1 METPIIYTKLCSC
14 PSQFSVQQAG
24 HLICTLQTS
33 GLPPAVT
40 RLSSIEILVQLTL
53 GDRDSALSFTL
64 KQYLTP
70 FYSSKGVNDQ
80 PTNVAVIRLSS
91 IEVLFQLAFGDTG
104 FLSSTLSSIWHRVV
118 ALKELMVYPLTWL
131 YSVFWY
137 VARF

>member
-1 METPIIYTKLCSC
+1 
-14 PSQFSVQQAG
+14 
-24 HLICTLQTS
+24 
-33 GLPPAVT
+33 
-40 RLSSIEILVQLTL
+40 L